1 MRFKFLKTEQEN
13 TDSERSLPVNNPHIF
28 SRISPMISNRFFIRF
43 PEELSILS
51 NCVQSIN
58 ISEITDSNPIFI
70 ITFLLTEEQRILP
83 ILTNYLLSGE
93 KINMTI
99 EINEIPFIFIEGC
112 LFTSVE
118 IPTLSYQEN
127 IRVLTTSLTISPDRY
142 EFL

>member
-1 MRFKFLKTEQEN
+1 MKFKFLKTEQEN
-13 TDSERSLPVNNPHIF
+13 TDSERSLPVNNPHIY

-58 ISEITDSNPIFI
+58 IPEITDSNPIFI

-99 EINEIPFIFIEGC
+99 EINEIPFIFLEGC
-112 LFTSVE
+112 LFTSIE
-118 IPTLSYQEN
+118 MPNLSYQEN
-127 IRVLTTSLTISPDRY
+127 IRVLTTTLTISPDRY

>member
-1 MRFKFLKTEQEN
+1 MRFKFLKTVQEN

-127 IRVLTTSLTISPDRY
+127 FRALTTSLTISPDRY

>member
-1 MRFKFLKTEQEN
+1 MRFKFLKTVQEN

-28 SRISPMISNRFFIRF
+28 PRISPMISNRFFIRF

-70 ITFLLTEEQRILP
+70 ITFLLTEEQRFLP
-83 ILTNYLLSGE
+83 ILTNYLLSRE

-99 EINEIPFIFIEGC
+99 EINEIPFIFLEGC

-127 IRVLTTSLTISPDRY
+127 FRALTTTLTISPDRY

>member
-1 MRFKFLKTEQEN
+1 MRFKFLKTVQEN

-127 IRVLTTSLTISPDRY
+127 FRALTTTLTISPDRY